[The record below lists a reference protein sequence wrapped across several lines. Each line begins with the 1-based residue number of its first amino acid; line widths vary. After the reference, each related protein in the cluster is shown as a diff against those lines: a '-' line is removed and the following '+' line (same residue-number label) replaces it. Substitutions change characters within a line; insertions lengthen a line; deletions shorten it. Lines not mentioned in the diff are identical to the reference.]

1 MSHTYLYSPAA
12 EHYRTLAGTDFHPA
26 EGRRLSWP
34 GWLGEILRWFAHP
47 KTVIHPSTSCGGRES
62 NSGQSSRKSSALTT
76 EPPYNVSPCDLAPRR
91 PVLCFWSSVTVRCCA
106 LSRPRWVSQQDE
118 PETILSSGRLEG
130 RATGTVISLDGL
142 ANGRNELV
150 DDELDSSVVDVCSDS
165 PPCHVGNKQF
175 QRSEL
180 KPNSIMLAGS
190 ELAPKMF
197 GASLELVRS

>member
-1 MSHTYLYSPAA
+1 VKY
-12 EHYRTLAGTDFHPA
+12 
-26 EGRRLSWP
+26 
-34 GWLGEILRWFAHP
+34 
-47 KTVIHPSTSCGGRES
+47 CGGLPARRRSSISVLAAAARES
-62 NSGQSSRKSSALTT
+62 NSGQSSRESNTLTT
-76 EPPYNVSPCDLAPRR
+76 EPPYNVSPCDLVPRR

-165 PPCHVGNKQF
+165 PSCHVGNNSF

-180 KPNSIMLAGS
+180 KPNSITLASS
-190 ELAPKMF
+190 ELAPNMF
-197 GASLELVRS
+197 GASSELAPNRFGASSELVWSWLEAEIWPII